1 MENQEENTIGVTG
14 TYTADGIPR
23 GSTSLTPFLAIKN
36 AANAVEF
43 YRDVFGAR
51 FVDCTEIGGVMV
63 HADLDFGNG
72 KLQLGEPSPDYGLV
86 APPEPP
92 SACYSMALYC
102 SNVDELVARGQAAGA
117 TVREPAATFVSGDR
131 FASIIDP
138 FGVRWSLLSRVIDL
152 SEDESRQRV
161 ARWAAEQ
168 QR

>member
-1 MENQEENTIGVTG
+1 MENQEENTTGVTG
-14 TYTADGIPR
+14 KYTTDGIPL

-36 AANAVEF
+36 AARAVEF

-51 FVDCTEIGGVMV
+51 IVDCTEMGAVLV
-63 HADLDFGNG
+63 HAELDFGNG

-86 APPEPP
+86 EPPEAPN
-92 SACYSMALYC
+92 ACYSMALYC
-102 SNVDELVARGQAAGA
+102 TNVDELVVQAQSAGA
-117 TVREPAATFVSGDR
+117 TVREPVATFVSGDR

-138 FGVRWSLLSRVIDL
+138 FGVRWSLMCRVIDL

-168 QR
+168 QG